1 MVLELS
7 PPGME
12 DAGKAGE
19 GGADEALLVSEPFAG
34 LRRGCE
40 HGLGGDAW
48 MRADKRA
55 QGLRDGAGNEA
66 VWSRKL
72 FVTLVREPLLGVVML
87 PLRAGAIA
95 TGMMDAGVFAT
106 AWALGEAVV

>member
-19 GGADEALLVSEPFAG
+19 VGADEALLLREPFEG

-40 HGLGGDAW
+40 HGLVGETL

-55 QGLRDGAGNEA
+55 QGLRDGESNEE
-66 VWSRKL
+66 VRSGKL
-72 FVTLVREPLLGVVML
+72 FVQVVL
-87 PLRAGAIA
+87 
-95 TGMMDAGVFAT
+95 
-106 AWALGEAVV
+106 

>member
-19 GGADEALLVSEPFAG
+19 VGADEALLLSEPFEG
-34 LRRGCE
+34 LRRGFE
-40 HGLGGDAW
+40 QGLVGEAL

-55 QGLRDGAGNEA
+55 QGLRDGERNEA
-66 VWSRKL
+66 VRPREL
-72 FVTLVREPLLGVVML
+72 FVQVVL
-87 PLRAGAIA
+87 
-95 TGMMDAGVFAT
+95 
-106 AWALGEAVV
+106 